1 MKFMI
6 NADIYVC
13 EDVFAMRIE
22 LLVFGICLIWLASPG
37 FATLPS
43 DAQIIGLDESVMGY
57 APGAYYKVEITTPA
71 TLQVIL
77 EEVPGQMQ
85 TRIAIINEEGT
96 WLASEDTTSP
106 GEKMTVEANADAP
119 GWYYIAILEL
129 NGETLADPYSFRVVT
144 M

>member
-1 MKFMI
+1 VF
-6 NADIYVC
+6 

-22 LLVFGICLIWLASPG
+22 LLIFGICLIWLATPG

-43 DAQIIGLDESVMGY
+43 DAQIIGLDESVIGY

-71 TLQVIL
+71 TLQVNL
-77 EEVPGQMQ
+77 EEVPAEMQ
-85 TRIAIINEEGT
+85 TRIAIMNEEGT

-129 NGETLADPYSFRVVT
+129 NGKTLADPYSFRVAA